1 MSRADSNSIPSSESS
16 LPYQR
21 SSLCS
26 LLQHFPDHSVIIDP
40 NLRKKSVCVIRKA
53 YCDTKHTSKHT
64 DTHRRTHRHKY
75 TQTQTHTVNQPCNT
89 QRPPPK
95 ILHLTHIN
103 NSWMN
108 KMNETIKCAYVWRVY
123 LRLKG
128 LLPRDS
134 WMQWLRFQSS
144 CLWGASHW

>member
-53 YCDTKHTSKHT
+53 YCDTKHKQTHRHAQAHTQTQVHRDT
-64 DTHRRTHRHKY
+64 DTHCKPTVQHTTPTTQNTAPHTHK
-75 TQTQTHTVNQPCNT
+75 Q
-89 QRPPPK
+89 
-95 ILHLTHIN
+95 L
-103 NSWMN
+103 
-108 KMNETIKCAYVWRVY
+108 MNEQNERNDQMR

-128 LLPRDS
+128 LLTS
-134 WMQWLRFQSS
+134 EGFTST
-144 CLWGASHW
+144 

>member
-53 YCDTKHTSKHT
+53 YCDTKAQANTQTRTGAHTDTSTQVHT
-64 DTHRRTHRHKY
+64 DTHCESTVQHPTPTTQNTAPRTHK
-75 TQTQTHTVNQPCNT
+75 Q
-89 QRPPPK
+89 
-95 ILHLTHIN
+95 L
-103 NSWMN
+103 
-108 KMNETIKCAYVWRVY
+108 MNEQNERNDQMR

-144 CLWGASHW
+144 CL